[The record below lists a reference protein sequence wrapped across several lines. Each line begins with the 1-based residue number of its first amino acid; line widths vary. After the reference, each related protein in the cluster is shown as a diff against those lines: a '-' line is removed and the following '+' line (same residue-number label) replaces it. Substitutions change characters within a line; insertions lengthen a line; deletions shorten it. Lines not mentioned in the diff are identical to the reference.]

1 MAAAMA
7 MPRPTPPSCTLH
19 HLWPKPGWG
28 WGDLVLGD
36 ALAPGTLGRRRLVLC
51 RAVEPVLA
59 HRLGQLLLGQ
69 RIGLVGRA
77 VA

>member
-1 MAAAMA
+1 M
-7 MPRPTPPSCTLH
+7 
-19 HLWPKPGWG
+19 
-28 WGDLVLGD
+28 LGD